1 MDNRSVSPILRT
13 SLAETVEIEIARPRS
28 DVWAFLTDFER
39 IPEWLG
45 EFETAHAETPAPTG
59 RGTIIRC
66 TINPGARSAT
76 FEVVAWEPPRWV
88 AWDGPPLRWAGGSA
102 RPRGSHELS
111 DAGSGRTLVVSR
123 YEPELTGTQ
132 ALLRPYLRR
141 WLRRQRAEDAQK
153 LKALLETGAVA

>member
-1 MDNRSVSPILRT
+1 VSPILRT
-13 SLAETVEIEIARPRS
+13 SLAERVEVEIARPRS
-28 DVWAFLTDFER
+28 DVWAFLADFGR
-39 IPEWLG
+39 IPEWVD
-45 EFETAHAETPAPTG
+45 EFEMAHPETPGPPG
-59 RGTIIRC
+59 LGTVIRC

-76 FEVVAWEPPRWV
+76 FEVVEWEPQRRI

-111 DAGSGRTLVVSR
+111 DAGSGHTLLVSR

-132 ALLRPYLRR
+132 ALLGPYLRR

-153 LKALLETGAVA
+153 LKSLLETDVTA